1 MSSGG
6 GGGGACRPAIG
17 SVSASISLT
26 TLNTGWRCFIDG
38 GSVSLQDN
46 FPREAVQL
54 PDVAQ
59 VQVGSA
65 GRRDS
70 SSHLAKVCALAGGV
84 NNHHDCIIAS
94 RLREFDNEVYA
105 HRLPAV
111 VRRQE
116 GLEFSDRQS
125 ALGFGAEAE
134 VAGPDVAA
142 DVSRHIGPPIV
153 ARDQFQGLEP
163 TGVAGHLGVVAEGDD
178 VASKVRAVWDVDVAA
193 KVQEAIPVGP
203 FL

>member
-1 MSSGG
+1 M
-6 GGGGACRPAIG
+6 
-17 SVSASISLT
+17 
-26 TLNTGWRCFIDG
+26 
-38 GSVSLQDN
+38 
-46 FPREAVQL
+46 QL

-59 VQVGSA
+59 VQVSCA

-70 SSHLAKVCALAGGV
+70 SSRLAKVCALAGGV
-84 NNHHDCIIAS
+84 DDHHDCIIPS
-94 RLREFDNEVYA
+94 GLGEFDNEVYA
-105 HRLPAV
+105 HGLPAV
-111 VRRQE
+111 VWRRE

-153 ARDQFQGLEP
+153 VRDQFQGLEL

-178 VASKVRAVWDVDVAA
+178 AALKVRGVWDVDAAA
-193 KVQEAIPVGP
+193 KV
-203 FL
+203 